1 MLHKRLGLLS
11 FPNGK
16 RAVPPTESGERKKHT
31 SRRRHNMEK
40 AQTCSKPWATE
51 MLGCSCRGSEQWEWE
66 SEQGTSIS
74 QIGGGGVFA
83 FFKEYFLSS
92 LVSRPRAKGPKTR
105 EGQEL
110 FEEIRFWKWQ
120 WPKSK
125 SSSLTSVW
133 GCSLFEVWR
142 GQLLLPCAGFLTTR
156 QPLGH
161 SNLHQ
166 FQVKEDKLQFR
177 QGALSASW
185 HI

>member
-1 MLHKRLGLLS
+1 VVGIVPKLLKMLHKRLGLLS

-16 RAVPPTESGERKKHT
+16 RAVPPTENGERKKHT

-51 MLGCSCRGSEQWEWE
+51 MLGCSCRGSEEWEWE

-110 FEEIRFWKWQ
+110 FEGD
-120 WPKSK
+120 
-125 SSSLTSVW
+125 SVLEMTVAQKQIVVVNF
-133 GCSLFEVWR
+133 G
-142 GQLLLPCAGFLTTR
+142 
-156 QPLGH
+156 LG
-161 SNLHQ
+161 
-166 FQVKEDKLQFR
+166 LQF
-177 QGALSASW
+177 
-185 HI
+185 I